1 MFRWC
6 SRRDA
11 TSQTNRPGDPG
22 RRGAGYLHSGSARSW
37 SRRLTM
43 GFSEFLGNE
52 RIVAALRGA
61 LRSERVPHALLFTGP
76 RGLGKFTLARMFAQA
91 ATCERLSDDFCGEC
105 ATCLRVSQL
114 ADPQKLLEQGLFE
127 RGESADAATVERVP
141 LILQSHPDVWA
152 LVPDPVRLKNPVA
165 RPMLRI
171 GQLRAVQR
179 AAYFQPMGRRRVFIL
194 DGAETMRWDVASV
207 FLKILEEPPGS
218 ATLILTAPSPYA
230 LLPTIVSRCLQFHFA
245 PLPQAAVEKILKDK
259 SDLKPADRKL
269 AAELAE
275 GSPGLAIEMNIEQA
289 SQQRRNA
296 LRILERAARGE
307 GFAQLFAETA
317 ALAKDR
323 ESSFEEQIAVFYGL
337 LSDLLELT
345 SGVKQSTLRNALLVK
360 ELTAL
365 ANSVNVTW
373 VMRAIAGFDE
383 LHAGARRNLNRQL
396 GLDALAASLVTTPE
410 RGIVSGV

>member
-1 MFRWC
+1 
-6 SRRDA
+6 
-11 TSQTNRPGDPG
+11 
-22 RRGAGYLHSGSARSW
+22 
-37 SRRLTM
+37 M
-43 GFSEFLGNE
+43 GFDDFLGNV
-52 RIVAALRGA
+52 RIVTALRGA
-61 LRSERVPHALLFTGP
+61 LRTHRVPHALLFSGP
-76 RGLGKFTLARMFAQA
+76 RGVGKFTLARMFAQA
-91 ATCERLSDDFCGEC
+91 ANCERLTDDFCGEC
-105 ATCLRVSQL
+105 DTCLRISLL
-114 ADPQKLLEQGLFE
+114 ANPQTLIEQGLAE

-141 LILQSHPDVWA
+141 LVLQSHPDVWA

-165 RPMLRI
+165 RPMLRV

-194 DGAETMRWDVASV
+194 DGADTMRWDVANV

-218 ATLILTAPSPYA
+218 ATLILTALSPYS

-245 PLPQAAVEKILKDK
+245 PLPQADVEKILQDK
-259 SDLKPADRKL
+259 SDLKPADRKV
-269 AAELAE
+269 AAQLAE

-289 SQQRRNA
+289 GQQRRNA

-337 LSDLLELT
+337 LSDLLELA
-345 SGVKQSTLRNALLVK
+345 SGVKNPTLRNAPLAK
-360 ELTAL
+360 ELSTL
-365 ANSVNVTW
+365 ANSVNIAW
-373 VMRAIAGFDE
+373 VMRAISGFDE

-396 GLDALAASLVTTPE
+396 GLDALAASLVT
-410 RGIVSGV
+410 VSARESVSRV

>member
-1 MFRWC
+1 
-6 SRRDA
+6 
-11 TSQTNRPGDPG
+11 
-22 RRGAGYLHSGSARSW
+22 
-37 SRRLTM
+37 M

-61 LRSERVPHALLFTGP
+61 LRTERVPHALLFTGP
-76 RGLGKFTLARMFAQA
+76 RGVGKYTLARMFAQA
-91 ATCERLSDDFCGEC
+91 ANCERLTDDFCGEC
-105 ATCLRVSQL
+105 PTCQRISLL
-114 ADPQKLLEQGLFE
+114 ADPENLTEQGLAE

-152 LVPDPVRLKNPVA
+152 LVPDPVRLKTPVA

-194 DGAETMRWDVASV
+194 DGAETMHWNVANV

-230 LLPTIVSRCLQFHFA
+230 LLPTIVSRSMQFHFA
-245 PLPQAAVEKILKDK
+245 PLDQAAVEKILHEKT
-259 SDLKPADRKL
+259 DRQGASLKL
-269 AAELAE
+269 AAQLAE
-275 GSPGLAIEMNIEQA
+275 GSPGLAIEMDVERTA
-289 SQQRRNA
+289 DRRVLA
-296 LRILERAARGE
+296 LRILERAARGQ
-307 GFAQLFAETA
+307 GFAQLFADTS

-323 ESSFEEQIAVFYGL
+323 ESSFEEQLNVFYSL
-337 LSDLLELT
+337 LTDLLELT
-345 SGVKQSTLRNALLVK
+345 SKVKEPVLRNVSLQK
-360 ELTAL
+360 ELKSLCQSVDTA
-365 ANSVNVTW
+365 W

-396 GLDALAASLVTTPE
+396 GLDALAASLAPE
-410 RGIVSGV
+410 SMRTAVHR